1 MWQTEEERK
10 EAPPITWPMRHWL
23 PVLELLSC
31 TTAPISAASRESVFQ
46 VTACSNSLPDLG
58 PDCGGLVPEGSMC
71 TGECRSPLLESHQ
84 GLYAALSPHS
94 GSLVSMGLPRGPGT
108 LTLHPRTKATGTP
121 THTCT
126 HTHACT
132 PHRAVWRLSE
142 EVRDRVAKTW
152 PLDPAGKCQNL
163 SATPTANPAG
173 ALHPQSTQR

>member
-94 GSLVSMGLPRGPGT
+94 GSLVSMGSPQGSWYPDPASQNKGNRDP
-108 LTLHPRTKATGTP
+108 H
-121 THTCT
+121 THM
-126 HTHACT
+126 HTHACMHT
-132 PHRAVWRLSE
+132 TQGCVEAVRRS
-142 EVRDRVAKTW
+142 
-152 PLDPAGKCQNL
+152 
-163 SATPTANPAG
+163 
-173 ALHPQSTQR
+173 